1 MGRRVTNGLTGN
13 VGSSISS
20 LSVVDNSLITVTT
33 NQNVV
38 IDQDMYLQMLL
49 LKALTQQEALLRLQ
63 VLLPLVVV

>member
-38 IDQDMYLQMLL
+38 IDPNGSGHVFTAVSYTH
-49 LKALTQQEALLRLQ
+49 LT
-63 VLLPLVVV
+63 LPTSG